1 MDRNQLAD
9 LAIFRVVA
17 EELNFTRAAARLST
31 SQSAV
36 SQSIRRLE
44 ASLGVRLLARTTRS
58 MAITLAGRRLME
70 TLTPA
75 FGMIDTTLGALG
87 QMRDSVAGT
96 IRITSTMHAAQTV
109 LWPVVTQLVDDYPD
123 VKVEI
128 SADGTLTD
136 IVSQHFD
143 AGVRLGQ
150 QVEKDMIALRIS
162 PDLRLIVV
170 GAPSYFA
177 DHPPPVTPHDLTR
190 HNCINVRLPS
200 SGVLYSWE
208 FHRDGRDLR
217 VRVDGSLIFNS
228 SALMLKAAIEGRG
241 LAFVFEDVARCY
253 LGRGE
258 LISVLDDWCPFF
270 SGYHLYYPSRRQ
282 HSPAFQ
288 VLLDRLR
295 KTEKG

>member
-75 FGMIDTTLGALG
+75 FGMIDTTLGDLG

-109 LWPVVTQLVDDYPD
+109 LWPVVTQLVDDYPE

-217 VRVDGSLIFNS
+217 VRVDGSLIVNNT
-228 SALMLKAAIEGRG
+228 ALMLRAALEARG
-241 LAFVFEDVARCY
+241 LAFVFEDTAKDY
-253 LGRGE
+253 LQRGE
-258 LISVLDDWCPFF
+258 LVAVLDDWCPYF

-282 HSPAFQ
+282 HSPAF
-288 VLLDRLR
+288 LLLLERLR
-295 KTEKG
+295 RAASA